1 MNPLWSQCR
10 AVCNWK
16 TFPAQFFRFSV
27 VVQWISLQFLCI
39 FMFHKF
45 SFSQC
50 TMSNIVDMLFVVW
63 LQFLWLW
70 HTFNFKQTFF
80 EFWIDDWKNVR
91 ASSPTL
97 AFIACYR
104 ILININS
111 PLSDFFRFIACGM
124 FQVSRLS
131 SFVIIVVVNFITF
144 LSSIL
149 QEKEKKRKMMHTS
162 CHRCSGI
169 RTWLIIYAKSANDS
183 RWVWSFAMIC
193 YDEWNRR
200 GMLIGFIKG
209 QTEEHSRA
217 SRYDNNDVS
226 KLIDSL
232 DIIRRPFVDG
242 NFLLQHFF
250 DVYLKIFDF
259 TAHDVDSWQ
268 RSATAVEQWN
278 EDGDDDWKIVD
289 EREKKISEQRGD
301 WSKAKYRRAVKMKW
315 EICEM
320 RTMAVKIPYFRG
332 SRLSSWTFR

>member
-1 MNPLWSQCR
+1 MN
-10 AVCNWK
+10 
-16 TFPAQFFRFSV
+16 FSA
-27 VVQWISLQFLCI
+27 ISLHFYVSQVLIFSMYNVEYRRYVVCCVVTI
-39 FMFHKF
+39 FMTLTHF
-45 SFSQC
+45 
-50 TMSNIVDMLFVVW
+50 
-63 LQFLWLW
+63 QF
-70 HTFNFKQTFF
+70 QT
-80 EFWIDDWKNVR
+80 
-91 ASSPTL
+91 
-97 AFIACYR
+97 
-104 ILININS
+104 
-111 PLSDFFRFIACGM
+111 DFFRVLNWWLKKCSSIVAY
-124 FQVSRLS
+124 SRFHRMLSYPHQHKLAIIRFFSFYRLWNVS
-131 SFVIIVVVNFITF
+131 SFKVEQFCDHRRQLHHLPIHHPY
-144 LSSIL
+144 S
-149 QEKEKKRKMMHTS
+149 KKKKKKRKMMHTS

-209 QTEEHSRA
+209 QTEKHSRA

-232 DIIRRPFVDG
+232 DIIRRPFVDR

-289 EREKKISEQRGD
+289 EREKKISEQQGD